1 MARYILGRLAGI
13 LGVLLVVSI
22 MIFLMIHAIP
32 GGPFDNMPSSSE
44 HRAIPEHIRQ
54 QLLAKYGLD
63 QPLPVQYLRYM
74 GALLRGD
81 LGISFRYG
89 EPVADFIARTWGVT
103 VQLGLSA
110 MAIGVP
116 IGIALGIL
124 AAIRP
129 NTWLDYLTSLL
140 VVTTFVT
147 PVFVIAIMG
156 IIIFAVKLQWLPS
169 GGWDEPKTW
178 IMPTLIYAI
187 GVVGGL
193 ARYTRSSMVDAL
205 QAEYVR
211 TARAKGLREEVVVW
225 RHAFKNASI
234 PLLTVLGPV
243 VVNLLMGSFFIETI
257 FRIPGLG
264 SQTTLAL
271 YNRDYPMIMALIL
284 LWTFFVALA
293 YLVTDLLYGVVD
305 PRIRVAG
312 RGSQ

>member
-1 MARYILGRLAGI
+1 MARYILGRLVGI
-13 LGVLLVVSI
+13 LGVLFIVSI

-32 GGPFDNMPSSSE
+32 GGPFDNMPTSAE
-44 HRAIPEHIRQ
+44 HKAIPEHIRQ

-63 QPLPVQYLRYM
+63 QPLPVQYINYM
-74 GALLRGD
+74 ANALRGD
-81 LGISFRYG
+81 FGISFRYG
-89 EPVADFIARTWGVT
+89 EPVTDFVARTWMVT
-103 VQLGLSA
+103 MQLGLSA
-110 MAIGVP
+110 LAIGVP
-116 IGIALGIL
+116 IGIGLGIL

-129 NTWLDYLTSLL
+129 NTWLDYVTSFL

-147 PVFVIAIMG
+147 PVFVIAIMS

-169 GGWDEPKTW
+169 GGWGEPKQW

-187 GVVGGL
+187 GIVGGL

-211 TARAKGLREEVVVW
+211 TARAKGLRESIVVF
-225 RHAFKNASI
+225 RHAFKNASL
-234 PLLTVLGPV
+234 PLLTLLGPL
-243 VVNLLMGSFFIETI
+243 VVNLLMGSFFVETI

-271 YNRDYPMIMALIL
+271 YNRDYPMIMALVL
-284 LWTFFVALA
+284 LWTFFVAVA
-293 YLVTDLLYGVVD
+293 YLITDLLYGVVD

-312 RGSQ
+312 R